1 VRKHHSQDKVSLLL
15 VTSILALCL
24 LSGGLLF
31 STHGKTASATDNVF
45 YNNFIGQ
52 ATNATRSTNID
63 LAVGNIWLDSTDS
76 QIRYTVF
83 NRGSG
88 ESPETYAHLWIDGQK
103 VESRRVAPL
112 AAGHSREEYFD
123 YVWQCT
129 QYEDIVRVTID
140 PVIRVIE
147 DRSGVEIGLGE
158 LDYGNNQA
166 EVTWR
171 CKNPDLR
178 IESLFWNNG
187 GTISYAITNEG
198 RYPAG
203 RSTTRLHVYDEA
215 GEAVYVSFDR
225 IDGLA
230 PGESRQ
236 ESFSDPFPCSPRS
249 IIHVK
254 LEADV
259 NGAVTEISETNN
271 SLAGE
276 LVCGST
282 ATSDLLIAGI
292 WLEDKSTL
300 CYEIANQG
308 TLESRPTTTRIE
320 IHLGKCG
327 GHETIYQ
334 EEPGLASGNSRI
346 VCLDISSLPENWCD
360 CKTLT
365 VKVEADYDAILGVE
379 PFDPPSNDVLTT
391 TFDNLCADG
400 IQNQDEEGIDCGG
413 SCPASCRDC
422 FADADFGGAEDAG
435 YFCLNSSIVLDT
447 ARLALQEYANCLR
460 NPDCRATLLVTDP
473 LMDFSSVTAA
483 DLEQSTDY
491 IMEAVAYYV
500 HQHTRYMLD
509 EYGDICDP
517 GGGPSLDPGGAIK
530 AEDMILLSGRRS
542 GIIPGYEP
550 VDACPGDYCGDCED
564 YAILREALMRSLGV
578 SWRCAFCADHYDSY
592 FGGGH
597 TFNLVYYRNKWRI
610 MDHGPLGTYFSISR
624 HWDAHIPHNVW
635 NDRVGEYWCPDWR
648 ADPAC
653 WYCCNQDPYGWTQ
666 NYNDGEVCGDGWP
679 TYYEECAP

>member
-1 VRKHHSQDKVSLLL
+1 MKKHHSQHKVSVLL
-15 VTSILALCL
+15 VTAILALCL

-31 STHGKTASATDNVF
+31 STHGKTASADNVF
-45 YNNFIGQ
+45 YDFIARAPG
-52 ATNATRSTNID
+52 AAWFTSVD
-63 LAVGNIWLDSTDS
+63 LAVGSIWIDSTDS
-76 QIRYTVF
+76 EIKYTVF

-88 ESPETYAHLWIDGQK
+88 ESPETYAHLWIDGER
-103 VESRRVAPL
+103 VESRRIAPL
-112 AAGHSREEYFD
+112 AAGHSRGEYFN
-123 YVWQCT
+123 YLWQCT

-203 RSTTRLHVYDEA
+203 RSTTRLHVYD
-215 GEAVYVSFDR
+215 GEGEVVYVSFDKV
-225 IDGLA
+225 DGLA

-236 ESFSDPFPCSPRS
+236 ESFSDPFPCSLHS

-282 ATSDLLIAGI
+282 ATSDLLIADI

-365 VKVEADYDAILGVE
+365 VKVEADYDAVLGIE
-379 PFDPPSNDVLTT
+379 ALDLLSNDVLTA

-422 FADADFGGAEDAG
+422 FADADFGSAEDAG

-517 GGGPSLDPGGAIK
+517 GGGPSLDPGGAIN

-542 GIIPGYEP
+542 GIIPGYQP

-564 YAILREALMRSLGV
+564 NAILREALMRSLGV

-666 NYNDGEVCGDGWP
+666 NYNDGEVCGSRWP

>member
-1 VRKHHSQDKVSLLL
+1 MSKRHSQHKVFLLL
-15 VTSILALCL
+15 VTAILPLCL
-24 LSGGLLF
+24 LAGSLLV
-31 STHGKTASATDNVF
+31 STHSKTASATDNVF
-45 YNNFIGQ
+45 YDFIAQ
-52 ATNATRSTNID
+52 APNASWSTSID

-76 QIRYTVF
+76 QIKYTVF

-88 ESPETYAHLWIDGQK
+88 ESPETYAHLWIDGER
-103 VESRRVAPL
+103 VESRRIAPL
-112 AAGHSREEYFD
+112 AAGHSRQEYFS
-123 YVWQCT
+123 YLWRCA
-129 QYEDIVRVTID
+129 QYEDTIRVTID
-140 PVIRVIE
+140 PVMRVIE
-147 DRSGVEIGLGE
+147 DPSGVEIGLGE

-171 CKNPDLR
+171 CRNPDLT
-178 IESLFWNNG
+178 IESVIWD
-187 GTISYAITNEG
+187 NEG
-198 RYPAG
+198 IVSYTIRNEGSYPAG
-203 RSTTRLHVYDEA
+203 RSTTRLHVCVED
-215 GEAVYVSFDR
+215 GEAVYVSFDEV
-225 IDGLA
+225 DGLA

-236 ESFSDPFPCSPRS
+236 ESFAEPFPCSLDS
-249 IIHVK
+249 VHVE

-259 NGAVTEISETNN
+259 AGTVAEISETNN
-271 SLAGE
+271 SQVGE
-276 LVCGST
+276 LVCGSSG
-282 ATSDLLIAGI
+282 TSDQLIVGI
-292 WLEDKSTL
+292 WLEDKSTV
-300 CYEIANQG
+300 CYEIMNQG

-320 IHLGKCG
+320 IYLGTCG
-327 GHETIYQ
+327 GQETVYQ
-334 EEPGLASGNSRI
+334 QESGLASGNSRI
-346 VCLDISSLPENWCD
+346 VCLNISSLPENWCY
-360 CKTLT
+360 CKMLT
-365 VKVEADYDAILGVE
+365 VRVETDYGAMLGIE
-379 PFDPPSNDVLTT
+379 PLDPPSNDVLTA

-400 IQNQDEEGIDCGG
+400 VQNQDEQGIDCGG
-413 SCPASCRDC
+413 SCSASCRDC
-422 FADADFGGAEDAG
+422 FADADFGSTEDAG

-517 GGGPSLDPGGAIK
+517 GGGPSLDPGGAIN

-542 GIIPGYEP
+542 GIIPGYQP

-564 YAILREALMRSLGV
+564 HAILREALMRSLGV

-592 FGGGH
+592 FGVGH

-653 WYCCNQDPYGWTQ
+653 WYCCNQDPCGWTQ
-666 NYNDGEVCGDGWP
+666 NYNDGEVCGSRWP